1 MSKVLELKQKQSA
14 VTKEIQDFMDKFADG
29 VMSADDLSTL
39 KTMEAKFD
47 NLGEQVKAEERQIA
61 RNRAIGEAADP
72 TPSKPA
78 NAVSDAFRRAII
90 DGGQESIRVYNAL
103 QQSSPTQAGYL
114 VAEEK
119 FVADLIKDLA
129 DNTFMRRK
137 ANVLEPLQGAISLG
151 FPTRTAAMSSFAW
164 GTEIQA
170 PSADATLAYGKR
182 EFKAK
187 PGTSEILVSKTLLR
201 NAQNGDRI
209 VRQEIAEEVAKSEET
224 AYMTGDGVLCP
235 LGVFVASND
244 GIPVARDVSTG
255 NTQTEAKFDG
265 LINCK
270 MSVKEQY
277 RRGAEWIMHRDVIKQ
292 VMKLKDSNGQYIWQP
307 SMVAGQPDRL
317 LGDGV
322 NESEYAPNTF
332 TSGLYLAVYG
342 NLQHYWIVDS
352 LAVEIQVLAELY
364 ARTNQM
370 DYITRIETDGA
381 PIVSN
386 AFARVKLG

>member
-1 MSKVLELKQKQSA
+1 MSKILELKQKQSNI
-14 VTKEIQDFMDKFADG
+14 TGEIQDFLNKFTDSEMT
-29 VMSADDLSTL
+29 VDDRATL
-39 KTMEAKFD
+39 AAMEARFD
-47 NLGEQVKAEERQIA
+47 ALGDQVKAEERQVA
-61 RNRAIGEAADP
+61 RNRALGEVADP
-72 TPSKPA
+72 QTPA
-78 NAVSDAFRRAII
+78 INAVSDAFRRAITI
-90 DGGQESIRVYNAL
+90 GDAESIRVYNAL

-129 DNTFMRRK
+129 DGTFMRRK
-137 ANVLEPLQGAISLG
+137 AKVLEPLVGAQSLG

-170 PSADATLAYGKR
+170 PSADATLAFGKR

-201 NAQNGDRI
+201 NAKNGDQI
-209 VRQEIAEEVAKSEET
+209 VRAEIAEELSKNEET

-235 LGVFVASND
+235 LGVFTASND
-244 GIPVARDVSTG
+244 GIPVTRDVSAG
-255 NTQTEAKFDG
+255 NTQTELKFDG

-277 RRGAEWIMHRDVIKQ
+277 RRGAEWIMHRDAIKQ
-292 VMKLKDSNGQYIWQP
+292 VMKLKDSSGAYIWQP
-307 SMVAGQPDRL
+307 SLVAGQPDRL
-317 LGDGV
+317 IGDPV

-332 TSGLYLAVYG
+332 TAGLYLAVYG
-342 NLQHYWIVDS
+342 NLKHYWIVDS
-352 LAVEIQVLAELY
+352 LAMEIQVLAELY

-381 PIVSN
+381 PIVSS
-386 AFARVKLG
+386 AFARAKLA